1 MHLLQKTEILSV
13 IHLDSKRYQLQE
25 FKKDQNT
32 PLTSL
37 HRSGN
42 SFSCID
48 YHKIY
53 TCAFINFRMKNISS
67 NASVINTYPSSSS
80 KINFPSRAEKIATCS
95 AFVIEAF
102 LIKTPNAVSESI
114 CHFAHLLFLFA
125 QISFQQ
131 RQVHLLSQYW
141 FPSFCPSYVT
151 ITLLFGESFNRGAVL
166 FISKTEHTKTN
177 AWQKPC
183 YSCLLPLCSRWFLM
197 LL

>member
-1 MHLLQKTEILSV
+1 MLFIWTANVTNYLS
-13 IHLDSKRYQLQE
+13 LT
-25 FKKDQNT
+25 KDQNT

-67 NASVINTYPSSSS
+67 KASVINTYPSSSS

-102 LIKTPNAVSESI
+102 LIKTPNAHGQWEHMPFCTLAVLVCSN
-114 CHFAHLLFLFA
+114 F
-125 QISFQQ
+125 ISTKTGAST
-131 RQVHLLSQYW
+131 LQYW
-141 FPSFCPSYVT
+141 FTSFFPSYVT
-151 ITLLFGESFNRGAVL
+151 VTLLFGESFNRGAVL
-166 FISKTEHTKTN
+166 FISKTEHTQTK

-183 YSCLLPLCSRWFLM
+183 YSCLLPLCSR
-197 LL
+197 